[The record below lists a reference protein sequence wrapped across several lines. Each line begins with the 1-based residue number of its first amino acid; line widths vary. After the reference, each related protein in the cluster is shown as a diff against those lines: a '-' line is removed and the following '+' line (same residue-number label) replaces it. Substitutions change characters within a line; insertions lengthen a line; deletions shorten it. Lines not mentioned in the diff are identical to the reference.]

1 MLSTDLIEFKLVLK
15 IKRFCMKKWLLAL
28 SIAGILVG
36 CSTSSEVSTSDLKAP
51 FTQNKAQVE
60 SCYEKVAKKQPD
72 LGNGTV
78 ELKFLINDEGKAYK
92 TIFMKKR
99 STLSNKLLNACLK
112 KVVHSWQFPTGKSIE
127 VVYPFNFEKS
137 TSSLSNESESGKPT
151 TGVSSDSEKQSDLDV
166 IDTSPKEDET
176 SGDEEGDA
184 DLDE

>member
-1 MLSTDLIEFKLVLK
+1 MKIVFLAFLMLG
-15 IKRFCMKKWLLAL
+15 LLA
-28 SIAGILVG
+28 G
-36 CSTSSEVSTSDLKAP
+36 CSTSSDVSTDDLKAP

-60 SCYEKVAKKQPD
+60 LCYEKVAKKQPD

-112 KVVHSWQFPTGKSIE
+112 KVVHSWEFPKGKSIE

-137 TSSLSNESESGKPT
+137 TSSLSNESGASKPT
-151 TGVSSDSEKQSDLDV
+151 TGVSTDDEKPSDLDV

-176 SGDEEGDA
+176 SGDEE
-184 DLDE
+184 DEFTPDE

>member
-1 MLSTDLIEFKLVLK
+1 
-15 IKRFCMKKWLLAL
+15 MKKWFWAFFTV
-28 SIAGILVG
+28 AILVG

-78 ELKFLINDEGKAYK
+78 ELKFLINDEGTAYK

-99 STLSNKLLNACLK
+99 STLSNKLLNACIK
-112 KVVHSWQFPTGKSIE
+112 KVVHSWQFPKGKSIE

-137 TSSLSNESESGKPT
+137 TARLSNESESAKPT
-151 TGVSSDSEKQSDLDV
+151 TGFSSDDEKQSDLDV

-176 SGDEEGDA
+176 SGDEEEDS